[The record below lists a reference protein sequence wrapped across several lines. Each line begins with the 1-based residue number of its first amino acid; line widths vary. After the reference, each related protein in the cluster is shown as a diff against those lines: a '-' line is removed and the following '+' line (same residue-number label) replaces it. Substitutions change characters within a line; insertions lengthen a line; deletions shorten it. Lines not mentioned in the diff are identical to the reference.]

1 DALDPVLGLAAAEGP
16 QLGSEPDEEL
26 GHLAA
31 RPARAPHVARF
42 VQHDRE
48 QQSEHEQ
55 QRAYDTHARLPAFAC
70 LSNSLPRPYPSRE
83 QTREE
88 HRKVPAVI
96 TAVASSVSPNSVHRR
111 WKPPSLLGRSSHPI
125 RYPSA

>member
-1 DALDPVLGLAAAEGP
+1 RLELERAVLVARLDLVEIGHPDDLDVTAGRDRLDPVLGLAAAEGP

-31 RPARAPHVARF
+31 RPAGAPHVARL

-70 LSNSLPRPYPSRE
+70 LSISLPRPYPVE
-83 QTREE
+83 GTDAQGPPE
-88 HRKVPAVI
+88 
-96 TAVASSVSPNSVHRR
+96 SSC
-111 WKPPSLLGRSSHPI
+111 G
-125 RYPSA
+125 